1 MQAGGINYRKATLTY
16 LVFATNVFEAV
27 EPGSNPLLFPC
38 GNLRRETIPV
48 EMAKEGKG
56 FGNNNF
62 YKP

>member
-48 EMAKEGKG
+48 EMAKTSKE
-56 FGNNNF
+56 
-62 YKP
+62 